1 LKRLPSATG
10 FFRKTNKNKFQVA
23 AMKQRQE
30 VGLDLPS
37 PHAAFYQPVKGLR
50 PKSSKT
56 TRSVAQ
62 DTVKRKL
69 EVVAKLERR
78 DTNIFDKETG
88 QLIKTDATIRGDAT
102 PINKP
107 EASFSTEI
115 AKKP

>member
-1 LKRLPSATG
+1 
-10 FFRKTNKNKFQVA
+10 
-23 AMKQRQE
+23 MKQRQE

-62 DTVKRKL
+62 DTVKRKFEL
-69 EVVAKLERR
+69 VAKIEKR
-78 DTNIFDKETG
+78 DTLVFDKETG
-88 QLIKTDATIRGDAT
+88 QFLKTENTIGGDTTPNNQPVAT
-102 PINKP
+102 
-107 EASFSTEI
+107 FSTEI